1 MQLMYS
7 FKLYYEDGV
16 LSLNDAYGDVAWRP
30 RTYLKG
36 AKDDLNIGKE
46 SIYKVL
52 NSLKETST
60 SKFFQTYWIDSIT
73 AELIKM
79 KKYMNSGKLDI
90 RRVNRELSTS
100 KKWEILQ
107 KKAGYAKFME
117 TSKEKLLLLSDIK
130 IFDE

>member
-1 MQLMYS
+1 M
-7 FKLYYEDGV
+7 KL
-16 LSLNDAYGDVAWRP
+16 
-30 RTYLKG
+30 T
-36 AKDDLNIGKE
+36 
-46 SIYKVL
+46 
-52 NSLKETST
+52 
-60 SKFFQTYWIDSIT
+60 
-73 AELIKM
+73 
-79 KKYMNSGKLDI
+79 LDI